1 LAQLSHNSKQGR
13 FQVITQIVLL
23 SLALG
28 GTVGWLI
35 GNFQEWDYSRP
46 RLRQL
51 ENELFATY
59 AELDEMRDIIYTNFG
74 AEIRQLHPSAK
85 RQGSN

>member
-1 LAQLSHNSKQGR
+1 
-13 FQVITQIVLL
+13 VITQIVLL

-28 GTVGWLI
+28 GTLGWLV

-51 ENELFATY
+51 EDELFAAY
-59 AELDEMRDIIYTNFG
+59 GELDELRDMIYSNFG

-85 RQGSN
+85 RNGRN